1 MRTLVFL
8 EAGRLEWQEAP
19 DAAIET
25 PDDALVRPLAV
36 AACDLDVALLRGL
49 IPFQGPFPIGHE
61 FVGEVVAVGSAVT
74 GFGPGDRV
82 IVPFQIACGTCACCR
97 SGRTGSCETVPPV
110 SMYGFEPLGGR
121 WGGALADLVRVP
133 YAAHMLVRL
142 PAGLDPATVASVS
155 DNVADGWRAVGP
167 PLAENP
173 GARVLVLGGI
183 GSVPLYAVACAVAA
197 GAAQVDYVD
206 ANPDRVKVAAAL
218 GAHASLR
225 PSATPETY
233 PITVDGSNDPRGL
246 RRAIQSLEPE
256 GICTSVSIYF
266 GGDVPL
272 PLLAMYTRG
281 VRFVTGRVNSRAALP
296 HVLELIAH
304 GGLRPERVTSE
315 IVPWDRAAEALAQ
328 PSLKP
333 IVVRGA

>member
-1 MRTLVFL
+1 
-8 EAGRLEWQEAP
+8 
-19 DAAIET
+19 
-25 PDDALVRPLAV
+25 
-36 AACDLDVALLRGL
+36 
-49 IPFQGPFPIGHE
+49 
-61 FVGEVVAVGSAVT
+61 
-74 GFGPGDRV
+74 
-82 IVPFQIACGTCACCR
+82 VPFQIGCGACACCR

-197 GAAQVDYVD
+197 GAARVDYVD

-225 PSATPETY
+225 PSDTRDTY

-296 HVLELIAH
+296 RVLELIAH